1 MTTPIRCATDPD
13 SANYRGSSASILP
26 LSGGFSRLAALTGV
40 GTAWTAQTSFQVTG
54 GTGASLSQVTVV
66 SSTMAVMVLQPG
78 AGPATLAVSDG
89 TDAAFADFT
98 VTGGVVSG
106 LTATYNPATPIGQVR
121 LKTGDVDVS
130 QTFLPRS
137 SWSCF
142 YSDAELQVFLND
154 YGGDVNFAAAMA
166 LRSVA
171 LRPELLGQHIAT
183 AGLDISVGDLMKR
196 YNDAADALIR
206 GRAMVPAEM
215 IVETNV
221 NDFTARRI
229 IVNEWLRTV
238 PN

>member
-1 MTTPIRCATDPD
+1 MPSLNINPATGTAGI
-13 SANYRGSSASILP
+13 SVP
-26 LSGGFSRLAALTGV
+26 LVVTGTD
-40 GTAWTAQTSFQVTG
+40 TAWTAQTSFQVTG

-66 SSTMAVMVLQPG
+66 SPTMAVMSLHPG
-78 AGPATLAVSDG
+78 SGPATLAISDG

-98 VTGGVVSG
+98 VTGGAPTG
-106 LTATYNPATPIGQVR
+106 PIATYDPATPIGQVR

-130 QTFLPRS
+130 QTIFPRS

-142 YSDAELQVFLND
+142 YSDAELQVFLNE

-171 LRPELLGQHIAT
+171 LRPELLAQQIST
-183 AGLDISVGDLMKR
+183 AGLDITVGDLMKR
-196 YNDAADALIR
+196 YNATADALIQ

-229 IVNEWLRTV
+229 IVNEWLRMQGF
-238 PN
+238 

>member
-1 MTTPIRCATDPD
+1 MPSLSINPATGTAATPV
-13 SANYRGSSASILP
+13 P
-26 LSGGFSRLAALTGV
+26 LVVTGT

-66 SSTMAVMVLQPG
+66 SPTMAVMSLQPG
-78 AGPATLAVSDG
+78 AGPATLAISDG

-98 VTGGVVSG
+98 VTGGVSTG
-106 LTATYNPATPIGQVR
+106 PIATYNPATLIGQVR

-130 QTFLPRS
+130 QTFPPRS

-142 YSDAELQVFLND
+142 YSDAELQVFLDD

-171 LRPELLGQHIAT
+171 LRPELLAQQIST

-196 YNDAADALIR
+196 YNAAADALIQ